1 MGGEDIFWHLWYL
14 FSRFVCPPILFA
26 NIGEYD
32 MSAHKPEASEP
43 IEKIIIR
50 SMNEGVVTL
59 ECNGAVFSMNPAA
72 ERILQLKEHE
82 AKGMAYEEVF
92 SASQGSRSFI
102 LVFHRLI
109 RDGRPTLH
117 EEVSYT
123 RADGQTLDLS
133 VAGAFLELDE
143 CEPAM
148 QNAMVIFRDITAFKS
163 LERVRR
169 KAVDHLSH
177 ELKTPLS
184 IIQASVE
191 LLGRVDLTEEK
202 FGKNLDRVKRNLA
215 RLTAIQKAVEEILTP
230 VEVNP
235 AAIDAVPFFREV
247 LDELRQKMTERSV
260 TLTERVQPIQTQLLD
275 PILLRL
281 ILETLVK
288 NAVENSPDE
297 AEVVVSFERTPTG
310 PLLQVKDH
318 GVGIPVSELDFIFEG
333 FEHTQETDEYST
345 KQPFD
350 FNAGGKGLEL
360 LRLKV
365 LAEEGVLDI
374 SLESSQ
380 CKYISDGKDH
390 CPGRI
395 SACPHVHETQGC
407 KESGGTVFSVLFHA

>member
-1 MGGEDIFWHLWYL
+1 
-14 FSRFVCPPILFA
+14 
-26 NIGEYD
+26 
-32 MSAHKPEASEP
+32 
-43 IEKIIIR
+43 
-50 SMNEGVVTL
+50 
-59 ECNGAVFSMNPAA
+59 
-72 ERILQLKEHE
+72 
-82 AKGMAYEEVF
+82 
-92 SASQGSRSFI
+92 
-102 LVFHRLI
+102 LI

-123 RADGQTLDLS
+123 RADGQILDLS

-184 IIQASVE
+184 IILASVE
-191 LLGRVDLTEEK
+191 LLERVDLTDEK
-202 FGKNLDRVKRNLA
+202 FARNLDRVKRNLA

-235 AAIDAVPFFREV
+235 AAIDAVPFFHEV
-247 LDELRQKMTERSV
+247 LNELRQKMAGRSV
-260 TLTERVQPIQTQLLD
+260 SLVERVQPIQTQLLD
-275 PILLRL
+275 PNLLRL

-297 AEVVVSFERTPTG
+297 AEVVVSFERTSTG
-310 PLLQVKDH
+310 ALLQVKDH

-365 LAEEGVLDI
+365 LAEEGVFDI

-380 CKYISDGKDH
+380 CKYISAGKDH

-395 SACPHVHETQGC
+395 SACPHVNGAQGC
-407 KESGGTVFSVLFHA
+407 EESGGTAFSVHFHA